1 MAKKT
6 TKTAKTTESTYK
18 ITKNT
23 LKSSYLDKI
32 EEKAQANQSKVSLI
46 LGGLIILVIGLLIFN
61 YFNKGK
67 SSLGPAQQAQQQ
79 EKQDVSKDNLPGSYT
94 VKEEDTLFT
103 IAEKYYDNG
112 SRFSEIAKANNIS
125 DPNQIEAGLVL
136 QIPKPESQLAKAST
150 TPEPTST
157 PEASPQEDKQLAEK
171 AEKTSEESMGTG
183 TGGGDSTIWGSKIE
197 GNTYTV
203 SEGDWLSTIAGRA
216 YGDIYV
222 FEKIAQANN
231 IADPDHIEPGMV
243 LTIPR

>member
-6 TKTAKTTESTYK
+6 TKTAKTTKSTYK

-46 LGGLIILVIGLLIFN
+46 LGGLIVLVIGLLIFN

-79 EKQDVSKDNLPGSYT
+79 EKLDVSKDNLPGSYT
-94 VKEEDTLFT
+94 VKTEDTLFT

-136 QIPKPESQLAKAST
+136 KIPKPESQLAQAST

-157 PEASPQEDKQLAEK
+157 PEES
-171 AEKTSEESMGTG
+171 SEESMGTG

-203 SEGDWLSTIAGRA
+203 VEGDWLSTIAGRA
-216 YGDIYV
+216 YGDIFA

-231 IADPDHIEPGMV
+231 IANPDHIEPGIV